1 MSGEYPQSI
10 INNIE
15 ISLNS
20 LQPSASDQ
28 PTQRVSQHYEVP
40 CEHPY
45 EYVDKAAFTSPQTF
59 SYDYAS
65 MDGLPRNGQQNEIE
79 RPNTEKEATYNGS
92 YVIER
97 SDTGEEGTHDGG
109 YVIERSD
116 TGEEGTHDRGYVIER
131 SDSGEEDTHD
141 GGYVIERSDTGEE
154 DTHDG
159 GYVIERSDTG
169 EEGTHD
175 GGYVIERSDTGEE
188 DTYDGGYVIERSD
201 TGEEGAHDEGY
212 VIKKPDSDEG
222 DTQDEGYVIEKPD
235 TEKGGPHVPPEMPQY
250 ELSPNYQYEYPDQS
264 QSNQYEYP
272 SFKNTKPDIM
282 GEKDVCV
289 EELEYSPLV
298 RSPSKNSKSENSGCT
313 SLIKDQKGSKK
324 VSNMA
329 TKDEADGL
337 SCVEALDAHY
347 TPLVRPPLKN
357 NESEN
362 SYYTSLIKNAKQE
375 S

>member
-10 INNIE
+10 INNTE

-28 PTQRVSQHYEVP
+28 PTQRVSQQYEVP
-40 CEHPY
+40 WEHQY
-45 EYVDKAAFTSPQTF
+45 EYVDKAAFTTPQTF
-59 SYDYAS
+59 TYDYAT
-65 MDGLPRNGQQNEIE
+65 MDGLLRNGQQNETE

-92 YVIER
+92 YVIKR

-116 TGEEGTHDRGYVIER
+116 A
-131 SDSGEEDTHD
+131 
-141 GGYVIERSDTGEE
+141 GG
-154 DTHDG
+154 
-159 GYVIERSDTG
+159 
-169 EEGTHD
+169 EGTHD
-175 GGYVIERSDTGEE
+175 GGYVIERSDAGGE
-188 DTYDGGYVIERSD
+188 V
-201 TGEEGAHDEGY
+201 AHDEGY
-212 VIKKPDSDEG
+212 VIEKPDSDER
-222 DTQDEGYVIEKPD
+222 DTQDGGYVIEKPD
-235 TEKGGPHVPPEMPQY
+235 TEKGGPHVPPQMPQY
-250 ELSPNYQYEYPDQS
+250 ELSPDYQYEYPDQS
-264 QSNQYEYP
+264 QSHQYEYP
-272 SFKNTKPDIM
+272 SLKNTKPDIM

-289 EELEYSPLV
+289 EELEYSPIV
-298 RSPSKNSKSENSGCT
+298 RSSLKNSKRENSGYT
-313 SLIKDQKGSKK
+313 SQIKNQKGSEK